1 MLILL
6 FEGIS
11 KTTFY
16 QLDCKFNLKG
26 IFFMNKIVK
35 FIHPIKGELVD
46 DVYKHK
52 AKKDIVACAR
62 A

>member
-1 MLILL
+1 
-6 FEGIS
+6 
-11 KTTFY
+11 
-16 QLDCKFNLKG
+16 
-26 IFFMNKIVK
+26 MNKIVK